1 MGGGRSPHMGRQF
14 IDYKSI
20 QILLKDS
27 SFADRAR
34 TRTDPCIPHSGTLL
48 ALPKPGGLCAEAEI
62 KTTGGSNGSKLSGP
76 AQFLLSISET
86 DPGSN

>member
-27 SFADRAR
+27 SFADRGMGGYAG
-34 TRTDPCIPHSGTLL
+34 HSGTLL
-48 ALPKPGGLCAEAEI
+48 ALRKPGGLCAEAEI
-62 KTTGGSNGSKLSGP
+62 KTTGGTNRSKPSGP
-76 AQFLLSISET
+76 EQFLLSISET